1 MQDPKTGLEEHRR
14 PQPRPTFDGDRD
26 FLTVFASEIIKQQKA
41 ATTAEHRDRG
51 RRMTNV
57 SKGSAIEARRTA
69 RRKEEIA
76 RDLEV
81 LVQRLAE
88 SREAIVRL
96 LAAAG
101 EDEAA
106 ALGSPRSP
114 VTPLRALRSTLGATG
129 EQTHPQPDDGPAP
142 ADRGTRRRRPGS
154 GKTAWPGSGS
164 STTARP
170 SGWPMPTPAGPGRRG
185 AWSWPLYW

>member
-1 MQDPKTGLEEHRR
+1 
-14 PQPRPTFDGDRD
+14 
-26 FLTVFASEIIKQQKA
+26 
-41 ATTAEHRDRG
+41 
-51 RRMTNV
+51 MTNV
-57 SKGSAIEARRTA
+57 TKGSAIEARRTA

-129 EQTHPQPDDGPAP
+129 EQTHPQPDDSPAP
-142 ADRGTRRRRPGS
+142 ATGAPAGPAGLGQDGLAWDRFVNDGEALGMADADARGTRAARRMVL
-154 GKTAWPGSGS
+154 A
-164 STTARP
+164 AVLV
-170 SGWPMPTPAGPGRRG
+170 AVG
-185 AWSWPLYW
+185 AVVVLITLVSLL